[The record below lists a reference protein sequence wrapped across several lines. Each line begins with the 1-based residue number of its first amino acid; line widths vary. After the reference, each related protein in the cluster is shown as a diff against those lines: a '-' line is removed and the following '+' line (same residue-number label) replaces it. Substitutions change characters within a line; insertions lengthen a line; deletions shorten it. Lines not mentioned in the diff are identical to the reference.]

1 MSLRIDQTLLYAGV
15 IFSHLA
21 VMGSAAEVDYGRDV
35 RAIFKERCWACH
47 GALKQKGDLRLD
59 TVAGMTQGGVSGPA
73 VVPAQPGDSPLWQ
86 RISSQDPAERMPPEG
101 MALSPE
107 QLARIEAWITQGAV
121 GPADEVPEADPRSHW
136 AFQPPVRP
144 PLPAGGSTHPI
155 DALLESA
162 LAREGLTPAGP
173 ADKSTLLRRVYLD
186 LIGLPPDPGELRAF
200 LADDSADAYEK
211 VVDRLLKDPRHG
223 ERWGRHWLD
232 IWRYSDWYGR
242 RHVPDCWNSAPQIWR
257 WRDWVV
263 TSLNADVGY
272 DQMLRLMLA
281 ADEIA
286 PDDPSA
292 AVATGYLIRNWY
304 ALNPNDWMRNTVE
317 HTGKAFLGLTFNC
330 AHCHDHKYDPISHD
344 DYFRMRAFF
353 EPMSIRQD
361 RVPGQTDPGMFQ
373 EYQYGVLRKIERN
386 GAVRIFDKNPKAP
399 TWFYTGGDE
408 RNRVVDR
415 GSILPGVPSVLGDV
429 PSAIEPV
436 AISPRGHYP
445 GLQPT
450 LLESLRGDVRGQVVA
465 AQTELEK
472 LGDTLPAPDP
482 ALVQG
487 VQAAEAAY
495 AALQQ
500 TAVES
505 GRAGALEGAQS
516 LLLDATTG
524 RRILEQGLKS
534 LTALTD
540 GMTFEF
546 IVELQT
552 DAHFNCQLAK
562 DVVQGLTAG
571 CVVFDH
577 GKIQSYQPGG
587 TSEFQVG
594 SYDFAAGQRRFR
606 VSFQFDITQDR
617 AYLTV
622 VDEPNGKRL
631 VEAVPVALNGWN
643 PVGSAVMGISFDA
656 RTGSVVVLDGVRLRP
671 AAPAGGNPPDP
682 IVSYD
687 FEGPVYAVDED
698 VVGREG
704 WKLSSFSQSPA
715 TSVVSAVAFNAELKG
730 AWSTVKQARRSLRA
744 SQLPRLAATAKLQA
758 AQSAVTALEARIAAE
773 LAKYQLVPGKV
784 VPGADLPALARE
796 ASLREREGAAQQ
808 AEAGLLAAELSLA
821 KADGKPAEDAN
832 RAKEI
837 QTAQAALTA
846 AEVAAT
852 KARTALADDTLAETY
867 SPLSPVYPAS
877 STGRR
882 TALANWLVRRDH
894 PLTARVAVNHVWGW
908 HFHQPLVST
917 VYDFGRNGA
926 PPSHPELL
934 DFLAIEFMESG
945 WSFRHLHRL
954 IVTSQAYRRSS
965 SPRDQPTNVE
975 RDPDNRRLWRMP
987 VGRMEVEVVRDS
999 LIAIGGKLDPTQ
1011 GGQELENET
1020 SLTTY
1025 RRSLYYSSHPEA
1037 GGKSQFGELFDAP
1050 DANDCYRRSETII
1063 PQQALALTNSQL
1075 IHSMSAAVVALA
1087 PPVPDAQGEIDLP
1100 GFVNVAF
1107 ERVLCRAPTAVEQE
1121 ACLAFL
1127 KAQLDLLT
1135 REQNPEP
1142 RHRACESLIRVL
1154 FNHNDF
1160 VTIR

>member
-1 MSLRIDQTLLYAGV
+1 MHLKILYAGV
-15 IFSHLA
+15 ILAQLA
-21 VMGSAAEVDYGRDV
+21 VVGTAEEVDYARDV

-47 GALKQKGDLRLD
+47 GALKQKSDLRLD
-59 TVAGMTQGGVSGPA
+59 SVSLMMRGGVSGPA
-73 VVPAQPGDSPLWQ
+73 VVPAQPDDSPLWQ
-86 RISSQDPAERMPPEG
+86 RITSEDPAERMPPEG
-101 MALSPE
+101 KALPPE
-107 QLARIEAWITQGAV
+107 QLARIKAWITQGAI
-121 GPADEVPEADPRSHW
+121 GPADEVPEPDPRSHW
-136 AFQPPVRP
+136 SFQPPVRP
-144 PLPAGGSTHPI
+144 SLPPGVSAHPI
-155 DALLESA
+155 DALLEAS

-173 ADKSTLLRRVYLD
+173 ADNATLLRRVYLD
-186 LIGLPPDPGELRAF
+186 LIGLPPRPEELREF
-200 LADDSADAYEK
+200 LADDPAIAYEK
-211 VVDRLLKDPRHG
+211 VVDRLLSDPRHG

-286 PDDPSA
+286 PDDPAA

-353 EPMSIRQD
+353 EPISIRQD
-361 RVPGQTDPGMFQ
+361 RVPGQPDPGMFE
-373 EYQYGVLRKIERN
+373 EYKYGVLRKIQRN
-386 GAVRIFDKNPKAP
+386 GIVRIFDKNPTAP

-415 GSILPGVPSVLGDV
+415 GSIPPGVPSILGDLSK
-429 PSAIEPV
+429 PIEPV
-436 AISPRGHYP
+436 TIAPRGHYP
-445 GLQPT
+445 GLQPA
-450 LLESLRGDVRGQVVA
+450 LLESLRGDVRSQVEA
-465 AQTELEK
+465 AQAELEK
-472 LGDTLPAPDP
+472 LGDTPSAPDP
-482 ALVQG
+482 ALVQR
-487 VQAAEAAY
+487 VQDAEAAY
-495 AALQQ
+495 ATLQQ
-500 TAVES
+500 VAIQS
-505 GRAGALEGAQS
+505 GSVKAIEGAQS
-516 LLLDATTG
+516 LLLDATAG
-524 RRILEQGLKS
+524 RRILVQGLKP
-534 LTALTD
+534 LTALTS

-546 IVELQT
+546 VVELQT
-552 DAHFNCQLAK
+552 DAHFNCQFVK
-562 DVVQGLTAG
+562 DAVQGLTAG
-571 CVVFDH
+571 CVFFDQ
-577 GKIQSYQPGG
+577 GKIQSYRPGG
-587 TSEFQVG
+587 TSEFEVG
-594 SYDFAAGQRRFR
+594 KYDFAAGQRRFR
-606 VSFQFDITQDR
+606 VTFEFDLTQDR

-643 PVGSAVMGISFDA
+643 PVSSAVMVVAFDA
-656 RTGSVVVLDGVRLRP
+656 RTGSVVMLDSVRLRP
-671 AAPAGGNPPDP
+671 AAPAAGSPPDP

-687 FEGPVYAVDED
+687 FEGPVYPIDQD

-704 WKLSSFSQSPA
+704 WAVSSFSVAPA
-715 TSVVSAVAFNAELKG
+715 TSVVCAVAPTAELKAAG
-730 AWSTVKQARRSLRA
+730 LAVQQAQRSLRG
-744 SQLPRLAATAKLQA
+744 SQLPRLAAMAKLQA

-773 LAKYQLVPGKV
+773 QTKYQLASGGDVS
-784 VPGADLPALARE
+784 ALARE
-796 ASLREREGAAQQ
+796 ASRREREGAAQI
-808 AEAGLLAAELSLA
+808 AEASLLAAELSLA
-821 KADGKPAEDAN
+821 KAEGKPAEDAN

-837 QTAQAALTA
+837 QAAQAALTA
-846 AEVAAT
+846 AEVSAT

-908 HFHQPLVST
+908 HFHQPLVSS

-926 PPSHPELL
+926 APSHPEIL
-934 DFLAIEFMESG
+934 DWLAVEFMESG
-945 WSFRHLHRL
+945 WSLRHLHRL

-965 SPRDQPTNVE
+965 SPHDRPANVA
-975 RDPDNRRLWRMP
+975 RDPDNRRLWRMN
-987 VGRMEVEVVRDS
+987 VGRMEVELVRDS

-1011 GGQELENET
+1011 GGQELENES

-1050 DANDCYRRSETII
+1050 DAIDCYRRSETII
-1063 PQQALALTNSQL
+1063 PQQALALTNSEL

-1087 PPVPDAQGEIDLP
+1087 PPVPDEKGMIDLP
-1100 GFVNVAF
+1100 GFINGAF

-1127 KAQLDLLT
+1127 KTQIDLLT